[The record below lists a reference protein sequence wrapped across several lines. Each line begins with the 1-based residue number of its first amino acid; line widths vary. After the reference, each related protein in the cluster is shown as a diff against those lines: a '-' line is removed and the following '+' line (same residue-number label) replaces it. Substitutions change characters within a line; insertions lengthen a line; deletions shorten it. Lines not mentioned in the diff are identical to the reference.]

1 MDIIA
6 DSLALMISPPS
17 VTPADINIIPLVTP
31 AVTKIEGYEG
41 NASRSETNGISM
53 WKSYDYDP

>member
-17 VTPADINIIPLVTP
+17 VTPADINIIPSVTP
-31 AVTKIEGYEG
+31 EVTKIEGYEG
-41 NASRSETNGISM
+41 NASRSEINSVYM
-53 WKSYDYDP
+53 WKSYDYEP